1 MPLAGRMVREG
12 QSVDDTGKKV
22 DRARILRSKAAAL
35 EQERQ
40 TLLDA
45 CSAEE
50 RPFVKALVDMPGGA
64 DETTPGRWWSVAR
77 RGLPQILAVLSILA
91 SLPLLIALRSLD
103 PTPLGVVVAIAT
115 IVLVLL
121 LVLSL
126 AIDLPSHWRNVSL
139 VLESGSF
146 YFFAGLALLFFAQRG
161 SDAREHPSIT
171 FILAMLGVAIMLF
184 GTGSQATGALA
195 TQGARLPPIGEP
207 SGTTATATATEPS
220 GDGGDGAPGWG
231 LMKANA
237 IIAGGAAVLTIVFG
251 FGVIYYRDE
260 IPRVFND
267 YGQYERILVKP
278 CYTRAQNCVASDF
291 TLRDGPRDFDFRS
304 YEVTAS
310 NAEGEELFVRK
321 SQGGFQILALPGE
334 DLKIGR
340 LVQVKLLRTEVEAAT
355 SDYEPSITLTMRLP
369 DSQSRIMDGG
379 DASSCLATLSTRS
392 ANCRVAMVR
401 DPLDNRE
408 VRTTMDILSL
418 NLVREAPDGALQARM
433 QPVPDVPSGS
443 LNADSLQ
450 TVDLDLR

>member
-1 MPLAGRMVREG
+1 MREG
-12 QSVDDTGKKV
+12 QSVVDTGKKV
-22 DRARILRSKAAAL
+22 DRARLLRAKAAAL

-45 CSAEE
+45 CSAQE

-64 DETTPGRWWSVAR
+64 DATMPRGWRSAAR
-77 RGLPQILAVLSILA
+77 RSLPQILAVLSILA

-103 PTPLGVVVAIAT
+103 PSPLGVVVAIAT

-126 AIDLPSHWRNVSL
+126 ATDLPSHWRNVSL

-195 TQGARLPPIGEP
+195 TQGARLPPLGEP
-207 SGTTATATATEPS
+207 SGTTATEPS
-220 GDGGDGAPGWG
+220 GQGGDGAPGWG
-231 LMKANA
+231 PMKANA

-278 CYTRAQNCVASDF
+278 CYTRAQSCVASDF

-340 LVQVKLLRTEVEAAT
+340 LVQVKLLRTEVEAAA

-369 DSQSRIMDGG
+369 DSQSRVVDGG
-379 DASSCLATLSTRS
+379 EASSCLATLSTRS

-401 DPLDNRE
+401 DPFDNRE

-418 NLVREAPDGALQARM
+418 NLVREAPDGALQAKM

-450 TVDLDLR
+450 SVDLDLR